1 MVRGSWAAVACVVLV
16 AACGPKTEPSGAS
29 RMEDRAIPSSPD
41 RLAGLVT
48 AHNARVARLE
58 TVESRGSLELRY
70 SDRDGEHFDQC
81 EFDVFLAP
89 GGRGALRATKLGNN
103 FLWIGGDGTRGWV
116 FRLDIEPS
124 LLKIYDRV
132 GDHDLGQAGDGA
144 GEFALL
150 TPGTVRA
157 VSGLQPI
164 PGDHEW
170 IPVGAREG
178 VEGVEQG
185 FELAYRSGPARVFMR
200 FAGDGLPSAVRVLD
214 GRGTVVLES
223 TLAEY
228 VPAEAAN
235 LAQGAWPRVPRRI
248 EIVAARANG
257 RATLLLDEPIAMA
270 KRIKPRF
277 FDLEELTAQLRPDRV
292 EHAIAAEPGSADGN
306 P

>member
-1 MVRGSWAAVACVVLV
+1 MARGSPIVAICLALV
-16 AACGPKTEPSGAS
+16 AACGPRTEPPGAS
-29 RMEDRAIPSSPD
+29 TPAHREVSASPE
-41 RLAGLVT
+41 RLALLVA

-58 TVESRGSLELRY
+58 TVESRGSLELSY
-70 SDRDGEHFDQC
+70 SDRDGDHFDQC

-116 FRLDIEPS
+116 FRLDTEPS
-124 LLKIYDRV
+124 LLKVYDRV
-132 GDHDLGQAGDGA
+132 ADHDLGQARDGA

-157 VSGLQPI
+157 VAGLQPI

-170 IPVGAREG
+170 MPVAAHEPAA
-178 VEGVEQG
+178 QD
-185 FELAYRSGPARVFMR
+185 FELAYRSGPARVFVR
-200 FAGDGLPSAVRVLD
+200 FAGDGLPSSVRVLD
-214 GRGTVVLES
+214 GQGTVVLES

-235 LAQGAWPRVPRRI
+235 LAQGAWPRLPRRI
-248 EIVAARANG
+248 EIVAAKANG
-257 RATLLLDEPIAMA
+257 RAVLLLDEPIAMA

-277 FDLEELTAQLRPDRV
+277 FSLEELTAQFRPDRV
-292 EHAIAAEPGSADGN
+292 EHAVAAEPGPADGN